1 MTTLLRSLVISGV
14 IMTALVLE
22 EGWRGAYD
30 AGVIG
35 VYFAD
40 CLLVGHLLGWVLL
53 RIPAGRYCLDLVFWR
68 LAPERRPID

>member
-1 MTTLLRSLVISGV
+1 MTTLLRSLVISI
-14 IMTALVLE
+14 IMTAMVLE

-30 AGVIG
+30 AAIIG

-40 CLLVGHLLGWVLL
+40 CLLIGHLLGWVLL

-68 LAPERRPID
+68 LVLERRPID